1 MTTVQDKIV
10 PCLNSNRKN
19 MPKEEHSILINHFRG
34 YKKIN
39 MMYLFFVGDGHSET
53 CSPATPRC

>member
-19 MPKEEHSILINHFRG
+19 MPKEEHSILINLFIPSEV
-34 YKKIN
+34 IN
-39 MMYLFFVGDGHSET
+39 VMYLFFVGDGHSET